1 MMIEPRM
8 INIVVTRRCCAGI
21 ILMYVLCKSKKIADI
36 LRCRVSG
43 YIKH

>member
-8 INIVVTRRCCAGI
+8 INIVVTRRCRAGI
-21 ILMYVLCKSKKIADI
+21 ILMYVLCRIKKIADI
-36 LRCRVSG
+36 LRRIVTG